1 MFLSSNPPLIHLM
14 AYNSTA
20 SYMFAMVTFGAALLS
35 VTSGVAV
42 HVMYETSITHRDMD
56 ALKVSLFVW
65 DSVIWHIS
73 STCHDGKYFACY
85 VGWHAHRSVWPLLP
99 ALCLCVSEVSSMMR
113 ILVTHDVRTAI
124 FIACFSVRK
133 LFVTV
138 ITAACCATFI
148 LNGVLTLYV
157 FLFVIRT

>member
-1 MFLSSNPPLIHLM
+1 
-14 AYNSTA
+14 
-20 SYMFAMVTFGAALLS
+20 
-35 VTSGVAV
+35 
-42 HVMYETSITHRDMD
+42 
-56 ALKVSLFVW
+56 
-65 DSVIWHIS
+65 
-73 STCHDGKYFACY
+73 
-85 VGWHAHRSVWPLLP
+85 
-99 ALCLCVSEVSSMMR
+99 MMR

-124 FIACFSVRK
+124 FIACFSVQK